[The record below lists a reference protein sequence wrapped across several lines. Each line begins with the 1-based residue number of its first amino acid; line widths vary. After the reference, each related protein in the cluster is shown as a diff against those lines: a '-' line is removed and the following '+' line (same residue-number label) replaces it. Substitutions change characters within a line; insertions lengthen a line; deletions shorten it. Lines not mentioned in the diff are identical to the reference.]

1 MGKSWKHSPE
11 EQEQDED
18 VHCHHTYCLLLRL
31 TSAQQNMKTENNRF
45 TVLLWEQGIREG
57 NLDVVFLRDLRKKRK
72 GCSVDPAVKPLEN
85 GGIL

>member
-18 VHCHHTYCLLLRL
+18 AHCHHTYCLLLRL
-31 TSAQQNMKTENNRF
+31 TSAQQNMKTENRF
-45 TVLLWEQGIREG
+45 TVLLWEQAIREG